1 MGGLVSSLAFPVP
14 KLPQSF
20 YHDLLKRR
28 DLVWL
33 ETKRGERIPAIHI
46 QAPLRRRR
54 NVTLLFSH
62 GNAEDIALHLP
73 FVTALAHRTGADV
86 LSYEYVG
93 YGPSRFKDC
102 VPSEKGCYRAIDAAW
117 PPLSSRTMPSESVA
131 NCFFRPSPPFAVI
144 GSNER
149 IELKEPGLPEIQL
162 APGSLV
168 NGRSYP
174 WGDACIE
181 DPRHCDVGRLRRVI
195 VTEFVDLQRA
205 THDLYQDFRGS
216 ELGNLKRIKTSARNK
231 VLSFV
236 GFIVVHVLLTVLPFF
251 YPRAVAYTAGI
262 IFLLLL
268 ILPSRESPPTAA
280 CASSA
285 GR

>member
-54 NVTLLFSH
+54 NITLLFSH

-86 LSYEYVG
+86 FSYEYVG

-102 VPSEKGCYRAIDAAW
+102 VPSEKGCY
-117 PPLSSRTMPSESVA
+117 
-131 NCFFRPSPPFAVI
+131 
-144 GSNER
+144 
-149 IELKEPGLPEIQL
+149 
-162 APGSLV
+162 
-168 NGRSYP
+168 
-174 WGDACIE
+174 
-181 DPRHCDVGRLRRVI
+181 
-195 VTEFVDLQRA
+195 
-205 THDLYQDFRGS
+205 
-216 ELGNLKRIKTSARNK
+216 
-231 VLSFV
+231 
-236 GFIVVHVLLTVLPFF
+236 
-251 YPRAVAYTAGI
+251 
-262 IFLLLL
+262 
-268 ILPSRESPPTAA
+268 
-280 CASSA
+280 
-285 GR
+285 

>member
-33 ETKRGERIPAIHI
+33 ETKKGERIPAIHI

-86 LSYEYVG
+86 FSYEYVG

-102 VPSEKGCYRAIDAAW
+102 VPSERGCYRAIDAAW
-117 PPLSSRTMPSESVA
+117 AYLIAHGVDPTTI
-131 NCFFRPSPPFAVI
+131 VI
-144 GSNER
+144 Y
-149 IELKEPGLPEIQL
+149 
-162 APGSLV
+162 
-168 NGRSYP
+168 GRSIGTGP
-174 WGDACIE
+174 S
-181 DPRHCDVGRLRRVI
+181 
-195 VTEFVDLQRA
+195 VDLASRVEA
-205 THDLYQDFRGS
+205 KG
-216 ELGNLKRIKTSARNK
+216 
-231 VLSFV
+231 
-236 GFIVVHVLLTVLPFF
+236 
-251 YPRAVAYTAGI
+251 
-262 IFLLLL
+262 LLLQ
-268 ILPSRESPPTAA
+268 SPIDSAIRCALGYGSSLALRPVWKPNVAA
-280 CASSA
+280 QS
-285 GR
+285 

>member
-33 ETKRGERIPAIHI
+33 ETKKGERIPALHI

-86 LSYEYVG
+86 FSYEYVG

-102 VPSEKGCYRAIDAAW
+102 VPSERGCYRAIDAAW
-117 PPLSSRTMPSESVA
+117 DYLLSRGVDPTSTVEVLAPVLPSIWRRAWKRRGCSSSRPSTV
-131 NCFFRPSPPFAVI
+131 
-144 GSNER
+144 
-149 IELKEPGLPEIQL
+149 
-162 APGSLV
+162 
-168 NGRSYP
+168 RSGAR
-174 WGDACIE
+174 WATG
-181 DPRHCDVGRLRRVI
+181 PRSRCDRL
-195 VTEFVDLQRA
+195 
-205 THDLYQDFRGS
+205 
-216 ELGNLKRIKTSARNK
+216 
-231 VLSFV
+231 
-236 GFIVVHVLLTVLPFF
+236 
-251 YPRAVAYTAGI
+251 
-262 IFLLLL
+262 IFL
-268 ILPSRESPPTAA
+268 
-280 CASSA
+280 
-285 GR
+285 

>member
-33 ETKRGERIPAIHI
+33 ETKKGERIPAIHI

-86 LSYEYVG
+86 FSYEYVG

-117 PPLSSRTMPSESVA
+117 DYLLSKGVEPSSI
-131 NCFFRPSPPFAVI
+131 VI
-144 GSNER
+144 Y
-149 IELKEPGLPEIQL
+149 
-162 APGSLV
+162 
-168 NGRSYP
+168 GRSIGTGP
-174 WGDACIE
+174 S
-181 DPRHCDVGRLRRVI
+181 
-195 VTEFVDLQRA
+195 VDLASRVEA
-205 THDLYQDFRGS
+205 KG
-216 ELGNLKRIKTSARNK
+216 
-231 VLSFV
+231 
-236 GFIVVHVLLTVLPFF
+236 
-251 YPRAVAYTAGI
+251 
-262 IFLLLL
+262 L
-268 ILPSRESPPTAA
+268 ILQSPIDSAIRCALGYGSSLALRPVWKSNVAA
-280 CASSA
+280 QS
-285 GR
+285 

>member
-33 ETKRGERIPAIHI
+33 ETKKGERIPAIHI

-86 LSYEYVG
+86 FSYEYVG

-102 VPSEKGCYRAIDAAW
+102 VPSERGCYRAINAAW
-117 PPLSSRTMPSESVA
+117 AYLIAHGVDPTTIVIYGRSIGTGPSVDLASRVEAKGLILQSPIDSAIRCALGYGSSLALRPIDIFVNYEKMAKVSSRVFIMHGTDDDVVPLRCGRALQKLARHSTDPAWIPGYGHNDIPHDTVFHHVGVFLDALAGGDGLSL
-131 NCFFRPSPPFAVI
+131 RP
-144 GSNER
+144 G
-149 IELKEPGLPEIQL
+149 GL
-162 APGSLV
+162 
-168 NGRSYP
+168 
-174 WGDACIE
+174 
-181 DPRHCDVGRLRRVI
+181 
-195 VTEFVDLQRA
+195 F
-205 THDLYQDFRGS
+205 
-216 ELGNLKRIKTSARNK
+216 
-231 VLSFV
+231 
-236 GFIVVHVLLTVLPFF
+236 
-251 YPRAVAYTAGI
+251 
-262 IFLLLL
+262 
-268 ILPSRESPPTAA
+268 
-280 CASSA
+280 SS
-285 GR
+285 